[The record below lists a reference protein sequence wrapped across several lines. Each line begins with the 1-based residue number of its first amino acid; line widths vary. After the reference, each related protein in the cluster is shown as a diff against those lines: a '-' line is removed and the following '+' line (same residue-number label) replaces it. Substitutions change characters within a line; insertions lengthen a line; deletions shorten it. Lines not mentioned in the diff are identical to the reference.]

1 MITYRATLDVPEELV
16 SWVENVVAARRSE
29 RGGCW
34 YALTSWDVA
43 VMTLVWLI
51 KGATYQQLAADFG
64 VSVGTAHDHVNDTI
78 DALAVYAPTLGE
90 AIAAVGP
97 ERRLLLDGTL
107 IPTWRCTSIA
117 TDTNPDPLYN
127 GKHHQHGMVMQGI
140 TDTRGELA
148 FLGQARPGCTHDLAE
163 ARTDGIIQAVTDAG
177 IETIADSAYQGAGGT
192 VRTPIKRP
200 QGKGHNGF
208 EKRANSALAKLRAP
222 VERGFAVL
230 KRFHI
235 LDRLRISPNR
245 ATTLLHATLA
255 IIRKRSSLARAQTE
269 KAQ

>member
-1 MITYRATLDVPEELV
+1 
-16 SWVENVVAARRSE
+16 
-29 RGGCW
+29 
-34 YALTSWDVA
+34 
-43 VMTLVWLI
+43 
-51 KGATYQQLAADFG
+51 
-64 VSVGTAHDHVNDTI
+64 
-78 DALAVYAPTLGE
+78 
-90 AIAAVGP
+90 
-97 ERRLLLDGTL
+97 
-107 IPTWRCTSIA
+107 
-117 TDTNPDPLYN
+117 
-127 GKHHQHGMVMQGI
+127 MVMQGI

-269 KAQ
+269 KAH